1 MQPMKQASHY
11 RPPEN
16 EMLDPDVRFLLANER
31 TLLAWV
37 RTGIALQAGGL
48 ALAHISDEDSARLI
62 GVIIVLLGVATALIG
77 YSRYRS
83 ADRAIRSARLP
94 LPGLGPVIEVGLI
107 VLIGIIIVVAHFTG
121 TW

>member
-1 MQPMKQASHY
+1 MKQASHY